1 MIEVT
6 VTIYTCAGASHEV
19 RADVEKLG
27 PGQYE
32 VEWCDV
38 AAMRDLCLTPSQT
51 HYLVRRCEEAYDVVQ
66 REREALGIAGL
77 LDDTEPLFSAER
89 DYRTLTGCELAGGLF

>member
-6 VTIYTCAGASHEV
+6 VTIYTCAGVSHEV

-32 VEWCDV
+32 VEWCET
-38 AAMRDLCLTPSQT
+38 AAVRDLCLTRAQE
-51 HYLVRRCEEAYDVVQ
+51 HYLVRRCEEAYDVVE
-66 REREALGIAGL
+66 REREALGITGL
-77 LDDTEPLFSAER
+77 LDDCEPLLSAER
-89 DYRTLTGCELAGGLF
+89 DYRSLAGIDHVGGLS